1 MSDFSDLPP
10 LNALRGFEAVARHMS
25 FSAAAQELR
34 ITSAAVSQQIK
45 NLEDFLGVRCFRP
58 RSWRNDIGRG
68 TSGKLPDGRLVGA
81 CREGAPFVRLR
92 LRGRALLIR

>member
-10 LNALRGFEAVARHMS
+10 LNALRGFEAIARHMI

-45 NLEDFLGVRCFRP
+45 NFKIFLGCRFSVA
-58 RSWRNDIGRG
+58 WA
-68 TSGKLPDGRLVGA
+68 GA
-81 CREGAPFVRLR
+81 FN
-92 LRGRALLIR
+92 

>member
-1 MSDFSDLPP
+1 MIDFSDLPP

-45 NLEDFLGVRCFRP
+45 NLEDFLGVQVFVLGHGEMV
-58 RSWRNDIGRG
+58 SV
-68 TSGKLPDGRLVGA
+68 T
-81 CREGAPFVRLR
+81 APPYPAR
-92 LRGRALLIR
+92 

>member
-45 NLEDFLGVRCFRP
+45 NLEDFLGVQVFVL
-58 RSWRNDIGRG
+58 GH
-68 TSGKLPDGRLVGA
+68 GKMISVT
-81 CREGAPFVRLR
+81 APPNPAR
-92 LRGRALLIR
+92 

>member
-34 ITSAAVSQQIK
+34 ITPAAVSQQIK
-45 NLEDFLGVRCFRP
+45 NLEDFLGVQVFSRQGRRIQFTEAGRQYCPALKKDLVIWQMRC
-58 RSWRNDIGRG
+58 DHI
-68 TSGKLPDGRLVGA
+68 
-81 CREGAPFVRLR
+81 
-92 LRGRALLIR
+92 